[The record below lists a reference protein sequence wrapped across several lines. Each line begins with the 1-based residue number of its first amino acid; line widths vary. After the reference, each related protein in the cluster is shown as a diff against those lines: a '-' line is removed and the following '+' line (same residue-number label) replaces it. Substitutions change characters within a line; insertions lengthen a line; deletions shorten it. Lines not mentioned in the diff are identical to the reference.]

1 MRLQRRTFLQL
12 LSASLATA
20 ALSTRASGADFPA
33 RSIRL
38 IVPFPAGGPTDIIA
52 RLMAQSMSESLGQP
66 VIIENKGGAGGVVG
80 TDVVAKAAPDGYTL
94 ALSSAGAL
102 SISPSL
108 QKMPYQSTVDLKP
121 ITLVA
126 KMRDLLVVPASSP
139 AKSLADFIGMAKTK
153 PGSLN
158 YGSTGLGSMPQL
170 AAERVKAAANIDI
183 VHVPYSG
190 AAPAVTDLLGGRTD
204 MFFADMPVLLPHIK
218 AGTLRAL
225 AVGSRARVQALP
237 DVPTLIEQGLPDV
250 VVENWYGLVAPAG
263 TPPDI
268 VARILF
274 AAQKAISSEQVRSI
288 LIEQGMDLVGN
299 SPDEFNDYIESETKK
314 WGELIRNSGIK
325 LE

>member
-1 MRLQRRTFLQL
+1 MTRRNFLQL
-12 LSASLATA
+12 LSASLGAVIFSK
-20 ALSTRASGADFPA
+20 STRAADFPT
-33 RSIRL
+33 RPIRL

-52 RLMAQSMSESLGQP
+52 RLMAQSMSETLGQP
-66 VIIENKGGAGGVVG
+66 IVIENRGGAGGVVG
-80 TDVVAKAAPDGYTL
+80 TDVVAKASPDGYTL

-108 QKMPYQSTVDLKP
+108 QKMPYRSTIDLKP

-126 KMRDLLVVPASSP
+126 KMRDLLVVPTASP
-139 AKSLADFIGMAKTK
+139 AKTLAEFITLAKAR

-158 YGSTGLGSMPQL
+158 YGSTGIGSMPQL
-170 AAERVKAAANIDI
+170 AAERVKAAAKIDM

-225 AVGSRARVQALP
+225 AVGSSTRIQALP
-237 DVPTLIEQGLPDV
+237 DVPTLIEQGLADV
-250 VVENWYGLVAPAG
+250 VVENWYGLVAPAA

-268 VARILF
+268 VARILS
-274 AAQKAISSEQVRSI
+274 AAQKSRFIRSSQAHFS
-288 LIEQGMDLVGN
+288 
-299 SPDEFNDYIESETKK
+299 
-314 WGELIRNSGIK
+314 
-325 LE
+325 